1 MKLDSISNKLRPSI
15 LALATTAC
23 LWFSI
28 LISLLAIIL
37 LHLPSV
43 SCNSLAGPRFCI
55 PQYTLR
61 FLEVPDPGQ
70 NIFVGAKSLLT
81 LLSYVALDLNA
92 NGKAANLE
100 DYDDVNLVNT
110 FNAPNRY
117 KMNHLGYCKD
127 QPSVAKIPRYCINNR
142 NGLEPVSTLM
152 RDVGV
157 QFGITSSKNPY
168 MMGNS
173 FVYAFKL
180 GLRALLEAGRNETG
194 SADDSNNIF
203 AKYMSPYSGS
213 NSEIPVRDLSQWQS
227 AAELLEVLQHLCW
240 SISFINL
247 IEFSLCILVIISTV
261 VTSPTAFTGKRRDKR
276 FETTWRTVGIWGH
289 FFLKVLPVLAAIV
302 SFFGV
307 FVSTVLYS
315 SLNKASVTQGLSKKY
330 FDLQIGGAFYMNVV
344 RLVLE
349 CVLVW
354 QTLKFNQHRK
364 NAENELQV
372 SPTALGSWQK
382 DLEMDSILSSS
393 TTV

>member
-1 MKLDSISNKLRPSI
+1 MKLDFKSNKLRPSF
-15 LALATTAC
+15 LALATAAC

-28 LISLLAIIL
+28 LTSLLAIIL
-37 LHLPSV
+37 LHVPSV

-55 PQYTLR
+55 PQYTVR
-61 FLEVPDPGQ
+61 FLEVPNPDQ

-92 NGKAANLE
+92 KGKAANLE

-110 FNAPNRY
+110 FNSPNRY
-117 KMNHLGYCKD
+117 KVNHLGYCKE
-127 QPSVAKIPRYCINNR
+127 QPSVTKIPRYCINNR
-142 NGLEPVSTLM
+142 NGLEPVSTLI

-180 GLRALLEAGRNETG
+180 GLSTLLEAGKNGTTHP
-194 SADDSNNIF
+194 DDNVF
-203 AKYMSPYSGS
+203 AKYVTNDPSSDS
-213 NSEIPVRDLSQWQS
+213 DAPVRDLSRWQS
-227 AAELLEVLQHLCW
+227 VAELLVVLQHLCW

-247 IEFSLCILVIISTV
+247 VEFLLCVLVVISTII
-261 VTSPTAFTGKRRDKR
+261 TAPTAFTGKQRDKKFR
-276 FETTWRTVGIWGH
+276 KIWRIVDIWGH
-289 FFLKVLPVLAAIV
+289 FALKILPIVVAIV

-307 FVSTVLYS
+307 FISTVLYMSLSRAS
-315 SLNKASVTQGLSKKY
+315 STQGLSRRY
-330 FDLQIGGAFYMNVV
+330 YDLQVGGAFYVNVA

-349 CVLVW
+349 CVLIW
-354 QTLKFNQHRK
+354 QTVKFNQHRN
-364 NAENELQV
+364 NAENELQL
-372 SPTALGSWQK
+372 SPAPLESWQK
-382 DLEMDSILSSS
+382 DIEMDSILSSS